1 METIRPSINRVG
13 PATGDAIAA
22 GSAGIPSFRISS
34 TKVVVRARL
43 TSCSTLS

>member
-1 METIRPSINRVG
+1 MDTIWPSIDRVG
-13 PATGDAIAA
+13 PVTGDAIVA
-22 GSAGIPSFRISS
+22 GSARIPSFRISS